1 MGFFS
6 IELTK
11 LNLKLLPKNEVSNV
25 PKNSEQE
32 EQRPELQIAR
42 TIDSKFYKTTVIGI
56 AAELTNRSDYRA
68 QTQTSALMET

>member
-42 TIDSKFYKTTVIGI
+42 TIDRKFYKTTVIGI